1 MKVLA
6 INGSPRKEGN
16 TMAGIKIVLEELEK
30 QGIETEIF
38 QLGGNLVRGCTACY
52 KCFETKDGF
61 CSTRDDIINQCLVK
75 MYKSDGIIIG
85 SPVYFGSVTT
95 EVKALIDRGGL
106 CARAGGYLLKR
117 KVGASVIAVRRQ
129 GATNVYDQINY
140 LYALNQVII
149 PTSIYWNM
157 GMGRNP
163 GEILNDKEGIETFK
177 ILGENMAWLMKKLFA
192 A

>member
-16 TMAGIKIVLEELEK
+16 TRIALGIVLEELEK
-30 QGIETEIF
+30 EGIKTEIF

-52 KCFETKDGF
+52 KCFEAKNGYCATKD
-61 CSTRDDIINQCLVK
+61 DVINECLKK
-75 MYKSDGIIIG
+75 MYESEGIIIG

-95 EVKALIDRGGL
+95 EVKAFIDRGGL
-106 CARAGGYLLKR
+106 CARAGNYLLKR

-129 GATNVYDQINY
+129 GAVNVYSQINY
-140 LYALNQVII
+140 LYALNQMII
-149 PTSIYWNM
+149 PSSTYWNM

-163 GEILNDKEGIETFK
+163 GEILDDKEGIDTFK
-177 ILGENMAWLMKKLFA
+177 ILGENMAWVMKKLYGA
-192 A
+192 

>member
-16 TMAGIKIVLEELEK
+16 TRIALGIVLEELEK
-30 QGIETEIF
+30 EGIKTEIF

-52 KCFETKDGF
+52 KCFETKDGY
-61 CSTRDDIINQCLVK
+61 CATKDDVINECLKK
-75 MYKSDGIIIG
+75 MYESEGIIIG

-106 CARAGGYLLKR
+106 CARAGNYLLKR

-129 GATNVYDQINY
+129 GATNVFDQINY
-140 LYALNQVII
+140 LYALNQMII
-149 PTSIYWNM
+149 PSSVYWNM
-157 GMGRNP
+157 GMGRDP
-163 GEILNDKEGIETFK
+163 GEILKDSEGVDTFR
-177 ILGENMAWLMKKLFA
+177 ILGENM
-192 A
+192 

>member
-16 TMAGIKIVLEELEK
+16 TKAGIKIVLAELEK
-30 QGIETEIF
+30 EGIETEIF

-61 CSTRDDIINQCLVK
+61 CATKDDVMNECISK
-75 MYKSDGIIIG
+75 MYKADGIIIG

-106 CARAGGYLLKR
+106 CARAGNYLLKR
-117 KVGASVIAVRRQ
+117 KVGTSVIAVRRQ
-129 GATNVYDQINY
+129 GAVNVYDQINY
-140 LYALNQVII
+140 LYALNQMII
-149 PTSIYWNM
+149 PSTIYWNM

-163 GEILNDKEGIETFK
+163 GEILNDKEGIDTFR
-177 ILGENMAWLMKKLFA
+177 ILGENMAWLMKKMHG
-192 A
+192 